1 MLSYS
6 KLITVITGTV
16 VAVSALPALVASAAP
31 EKPRI
36 VLVGD
41 STVTEGEGWG
51 RGFKRFV
58 DPTRAECINEAKSG
72 RSSKSYRAEGHW
84 DKALAQHGEYYLI
97 QFGHNDQP
105 GKGPD
110 RETEPATTF
119 TENMARYV
127 DDVRAQGGNPIL
139 VTSLTRRNF
148 DPEHPDKLK
157 DTLGPYVDAV
167 RKLAA
172 AKHVPLVDL
181 YARSQELVEKLG
193 PTTVA
198 KLNPPDVKKGVP
210 DTTHLDAAG
219 SVVFAR
225 LVVNELRK
233 GVPEL
238 ASVLLANPAEES
250 VRSRVP

>member
-1 MLSYS
+1 MRSLS
-6 KLITVITGTV
+6 KLIPAVV
-16 VAVSALPALVASAAP
+16 VALSVLTVSAASPAPKKL
-31 EKPRI
+31 RI

-41 STVTEGEGWG
+41 STATEAEGWG

-58 DPTRAECINEAKSG
+58 DPARAECINEAKSG

-84 DKALAQHGEYYLI
+84 DKALAQRGDYYLI

-110 RETEPATTF
+110 RETEPTTTF

-127 DDVRAQGGNPIL
+127 DDVRAQGRKPIL
-139 VTSLTRRNF
+139 LTSLTRRNF

-193 PTTVA
+193 PAAVA

-219 SVVFAR
+219 SVIFAR
-225 LVVNELRK
+225 LVVDELRK
-233 GVPEL
+233 VAPEL